1 MDGFRP
7 GADIRDTSGYV
18 LAFAVFSDGRNP
30 RSASFDPLRTQA
42 EVALGRQFDLMAFND
57 FIVAQG
63 LLPPRLLEQAVMEEF
78 VRDRSVGEIAV
89 P

>member
-1 MDGFRP
+1 
-7 GADIRDTSGYV
+7 
-18 LAFAVFSDGRNP
+18 
-30 RSASFDPLRTQA
+30 
-42 EVALGRQFDLMAFND
+42 MAFND

-63 LLPPRLLEQAVMEEF
+63 LLPPRVLEQAVMEEF